1 MNSGSSG
8 IDDVLVPDL
17 AGRLDFVPEALGYAG
32 NIPPAGR
39 QCQSL

>member
-1 MNSGSSG
+1 
-8 IDDVLVPDL
+8 VPDL
-17 AGRLDFVPEALGYAG
+17 AGRLDFVPKALDHAG